1 MRHNILNQI
10 YNRPE
15 TVFTIDEIA
24 QLSHNVS
31 NKSLLYSLY
40 YFTKTNQIKRLHH
53 GIYSKINYNPLELAN
68 KVYKPS
74 YISLETVLFKNGVI
88 FQTYQTIFLASYL
101 TRTISIGQ
109 TNLQFRKI
117 KNIALTNMQGIEPKI
132 GYFWATLERAFLD
145 ALYIYKDYHFDNL
158 NPIDWKKVESLKHIY
173 HSKAL
178 EKRVA
183 DYYSLYKEDH
193 G

>member
-1 MRHNILNQI
+1 MKNDILNQI

-40 YFTKTNQIKRLHH
+40 YFTKTNQIRRLHQ
-53 GIYSKINYNPLELAN
+53 GIYSKLNYNPFDLAN

-74 YISLETVLFKNGVI
+74 YISLETVLFKSGVI
-88 FQTYQTIFLASYL
+88 FQTYHTIFLTSYL
-101 TRTISIGQ
+101 TRTVSVGQ
-109 TNLQFRKI
+109 TDLQFRKI
-117 KNIALTNMQGIEPKI
+117 KNTVLTNMQGIEQKT

-158 NPIDWKKVESLKHIY
+158 EPIDWKKIESLKGIY

-183 DYYSLYKEDH
+183 DYYSLYQEEH

>member
-1 MRHNILNQI
+1 MKNDILNQI

-40 YFTKTNQIKRLHH
+40 YFTKTNQIRRLHQ
-53 GIYSKINYNPLELAN
+53 GIYSKLNYNPFELAN

-74 YISLETVLFKNGVI
+74 YISLETVLFKSGVI
-88 FQTYQTIFLASYL
+88 FQTYHTIFLTSYL
-101 TRTISIGQ
+101 TRTVSVGQ
-109 TNLQFRKI
+109 TDLQFRKI
-117 KNIALTNMQGIEPKI
+117 KNTVLTNMQGIEQKT

-158 NPIDWKKVESLKHIY
+158 EPIDWKKIESLKGIY

-183 DYYSLYKEDH
+183 DYYSLYQEEH